1 MGKKAIKPFSRVVK
15 TRLGSSKRAAGS
27 NIVVTVERAAKGNV
41 SCSIKGKNKKSKSC
55 SQSGIESDSDSVEMD
70 AGVGVTAGSCGATTE
85 ANQEVR
91 GESDGCK
98 MAAGSEGHG
107 SHVALEVAESAL
119 SDQEMASACE
129 EHGNRVAL
137 DSEQYDTI
145 INALKE
151 LRCLEEKQGKLNKD
165 IDRLIKNLKLTRG
178 ERRTLYIRELAFHN
192 KELEDTETYIKDI
205 LAVIEPWKELYD
217 NKQRFEQMKEGNM
230 TAERLLKV
238 AELLKETEVSKTLT
252 QCSVATDIVHSNGI
266 SNADSVRAAAVSGVS
281 AGGSVG
287 QAAGG
292 NAMCV

>member
-70 AGVGVTAGSCGATTE
+70 AGVGVTAGSCGAATE

-98 MAAGSEGHG
+98 MAAGIEELG
-107 SHVALEVAESAL
+107 SHVAMVVAESAL
-119 SDQEMASACE
+119 SDQEMAAACE
-129 EHGNRVAL
+129 VHGNRVAQ
-137 DSEQYDTI
+137 DSEQVMAADPLGKAGEGHKVTETVIQYDTI

-165 IDRLIKNLKLTRG
+165 IDRLIKKSEVG
-178 ERRTLYIRELAFHN
+178 KRREEN
-192 KELEDTETYIKDI
+192 
-205 LAVIEPWKELYD
+205 
-217 NKQRFEQMKEGNM
+217 
-230 TAERLLKV
+230 
-238 AELLKETEVSKTLT
+238 
-252 QCSVATDIVHSNGI
+252 SVYQ
-266 SNADSVRAAAVSGVS
+266 GV
-281 AGGSVG
+281 GFP
-287 QAAGG
+287 Q
-292 NAMCV
+292 